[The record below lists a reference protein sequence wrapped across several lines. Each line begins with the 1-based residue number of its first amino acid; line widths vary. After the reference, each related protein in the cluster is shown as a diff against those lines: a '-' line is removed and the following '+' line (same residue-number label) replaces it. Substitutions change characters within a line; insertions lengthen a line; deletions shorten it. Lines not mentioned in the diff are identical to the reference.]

1 MGYPGVPP
9 GMPPPGMP
17 PFAVSARANLLRSS
31 LPTLLPSVRDL
42 LRSTPDQRSSPFL
55 IIRPR

>member
-17 PFAVSARANLLRSS
+17 PFAVSARANLLSIVVANPVVCS
-31 LPTLLPSVRDL
+31 
-42 LRSTPDQRSSPFL
+42 
-55 IIRPR
+55 RPIEIHP

>member
-31 LPTLLPSVRDL
+31 LPTLLSVRDL
-42 LRSTPDQRSSPFL
+42 LRSTPDQPSSPFL